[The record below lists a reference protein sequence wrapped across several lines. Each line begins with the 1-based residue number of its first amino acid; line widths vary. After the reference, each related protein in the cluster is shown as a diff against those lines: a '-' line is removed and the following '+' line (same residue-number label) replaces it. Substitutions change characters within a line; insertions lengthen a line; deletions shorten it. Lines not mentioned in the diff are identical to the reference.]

1 MGNKTAKT
9 KKKNPTELTE
19 VKLFMKIY
27 SNSLKTFK
35 YFNSLKR
42 MK

>member
-19 VKLFMKIY
+19 VKLFMKIK
-27 SNSLKTFK
+27 LFT
-35 YFNSLKR
+35 R
-42 MK
+42 IH